1 MSRNS
6 RYDTMADGRP
16 GGWGGWAWARGK
28 SKRRDA
34 LSVIRRENAQAR
46 RRSSRTPRD
55 KFGLQS

>member
-6 RYDTMADGRP
+6 RFDTMADGRP
-16 GGWGGWAWARGK
+16 GGWGGWAWAKGK

-34 LSVIRRENAQAR
+34 LSVIRRERAQSFR
-46 RRSSRTPRD
+46 RANREPRD